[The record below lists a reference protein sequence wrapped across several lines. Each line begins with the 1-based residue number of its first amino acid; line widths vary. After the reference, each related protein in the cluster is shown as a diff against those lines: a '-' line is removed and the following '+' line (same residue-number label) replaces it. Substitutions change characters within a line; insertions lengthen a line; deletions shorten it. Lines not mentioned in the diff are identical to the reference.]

1 MNALPLQAFVQTVHW
16 PVMPE
21 VGQRLVHALDD
32 EDTDAP
38 QLCRI
43 LRADPALSATV
54 LRMAN
59 SAMFG
64 QSSRVDSLE
73 RAVAVVGLSQIRARA
88 LALCLSQMAPMPA
101 GLDRQTFWRWS
112 LRCAGY
118 AQWLAQPCG
127 VDAGQA
133 WLSGVLLRLG
143 ELNLGHVQP
152 LALPRIEARP
162 CQPAER
168 WARERQLCGH
178 DEAAITAE
186 LVLRWDFPTVL
197 VDALRASTHPLGIS
211 PFSRLGA
218 CVHLA
223 ARLADC
229 DPARPQC
236 VHDLPVMV
244 LRLLALDADALATQL
259 PDPERLIDPQWLF

>member
-1 MNALPLQAFVQTVHW
+1 MSHLPLQAYVQSVQW

-21 VGQRLVHALDD
+21 VAQRLIRALDD
-32 EDTDAP
+32 EDCDAL

-64 QSSRVDSLE
+64 QSSQVDSLE
-73 RAVAVVGLSQIRARA
+73 RAVAVVGLSLIRARA
-88 LALCLSQMAPMPA
+88 LALCLSQMSPMPA

-118 AQWLAQPCG
+118 AQWLAQPCA
-127 VDAGQA
+127 VDPGLA

-152 LALPRIEARP
+152 LALPHIEVRP
-162 CQPAER
+162 CPPGER

-178 DEAAITAE
+178 DEAEITAE
-186 LVLRWDFPTVL
+186 LVMRWDFPAAL
-197 VDALRASTHPLGIS
+197 VNALRASAHPLGVS

-229 DPARPQC
+229 EQPQARC

-244 LRLLALDADALATQL
+244 LRLLALDADALAASL
-259 PDPERLIDPQWLF
+259 PDPDRLVDPTLIL